1 MARTSRR
8 HASSMRRSLGR
19 IAAAALAVGGLSTLV
34 LAPDAGAAA
43 PNQTTATTISTA
55 KNSKLGTVL
64 VAGDGNLAVY
74 TLKPSKVACTGK
86 CLKVWPPVMLP
97 QGTSAPTAGTGVEA
111 SELGTT
117 SVAGGLQITYEGK
130 PLYWFQKD
138 KTPGQ
143 VKGNI
148 KDKWGKWAAVVT
160 VKAKGSSGS
169 GGGGSKSNSG
179 TGGTAF

>member
-1 MARTSRR
+1 MARTSPR
-8 HASSMRRSLGR
+8 HTPRLRTSVGR
-19 IAAAALAVGGLSTLV
+19 IAAAALALGGLSTLV

-55 KNSKLGTVL
+55 KNSKIGTVL

-74 TLKPSKVACTGK
+74 TLKPSKTACTGK

-97 QGTSAPTAGTGVEA
+97 QGTTAPTAGAGVTA
-111 SELGTT
+111 SDLGTKAVT
-117 SVAGGLQITYEGK
+117 NGLQITYQGK

-160 VKAKGSSGS
+160 VKASGSS

-179 TGGTAF
+179 TGGTSF